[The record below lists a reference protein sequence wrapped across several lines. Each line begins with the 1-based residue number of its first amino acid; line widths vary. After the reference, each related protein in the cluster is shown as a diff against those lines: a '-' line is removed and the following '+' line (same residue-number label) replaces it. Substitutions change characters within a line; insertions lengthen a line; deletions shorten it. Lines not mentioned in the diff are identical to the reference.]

1 MKTMNTPLGA
11 ARAAPPPAAAVRP
24 ARGWRLN
31 PPLVDWSGRRVWI
44 VGASSGIGRALA
56 HALYVQGAEVCV
68 SARSAV
74 ALQAFATDHPRARV
88 LPLDAADTAAV
99 RSAAQSLLEAGPL
112 DAVVYCAAH
121 YREQRATA
129 FHLGE
134 MLRHQQVNYVG
145 ALHVLDAVLPGM
157 LSQGQGHLCLVG
169 SVAGFRGLPKSLAYG
184 PTKAALINLAETLY
198 MDLRDR
204 GVGVSLVNPGFVQT
218 RLTAGNDFQMPA
230 LISVERAAHEILQ
243 GWAKGR
249 FEIHFPR
256 RFTWSMKLL
265 AMLPFGLYQAV
276 VRRVTGL

>member
-1 MKTMNTPLGA
+1 MNSP
-11 ARAAPPPAAAVRP
+11 RAATRAASAAGRP
-24 ARGWRLN
+24 RDMHAWQLN
-31 PPLVDWSGRRVWI
+31 PPLADWSGRRVWI

-56 HALYVQGAEVCV
+56 HSLYLQGADVCV
-68 SARSAV
+68 SARSAA
-74 ALQAFATDHPRARV
+74 ALQAFTTDQPRARV
-88 LPLDAADTAAV
+88 LPLDATDAQGV
-99 RSAAQSLLEAGPL
+99 RLAAQSALECGPL

-121 YREQRATA
+121 YRELRATA
-129 FHLGE
+129 FELEE

-157 LSQGQGHLCLVG
+157 LARGAGHVCVVG

-198 MDLRDR
+198 MDLRDS
-204 GVGVSLVNPGFVQT
+204 GIGVSLVNPGFVQT
-218 RLTAGNDFQMPA
+218 RLTAGNDFAMPA
-230 LISVERAAHEILQ
+230 LISVERAAQEILH
-243 GWAKGR
+243 GWARGR

-265 AMLPFGLYQAV
+265 GLLPFGLYQAL